1 MPNVL
6 KRTGGLQNAT
16 FKLNSLGLA
25 FAAKDKTWFGV
36 LVDDQDYLVASAF
49 SDNRRVIKNHLVRYS
64 LKVAHISPKEVK
76 HSFAEDMAKLHNGE
90 APRRPVKLGSV
101 GISEF
106 QGRVYE
112 VLKRIPRGRVTNY
125 GLIAKAIKSGPRAV
139 GNAVG
144 SNPWPLFVPCHRVVP
159 SDMTVGNYSMISSP
173 GHENSLVKK
182 ALLDREGV
190 RFQGEKIPPSALWSP
205 ARFSR

>member
-1 MPNVL
+1 M
-6 KRTGGLQNAT
+6 KG
-16 FKLNSLGLA
+16 LGLA
-25 FAAKDKTWFGV
+25 FATKDKTWFAV
-36 LVDDQDYLVASAF
+36 LVDDQDCLVASAF
-49 SDNRRVIKNHLVRYS
+49 SDDRRAIKNHLVRYS

-76 HSFAEDMAKLHNGE
+76 HRFAEDMVKLHNGE

-106 QGRVYE
+106 QEKVYE

-159 SDMTVGNYSMISSP
+159 INMTVGNYSMISSP
-173 GHENSLVKK
+173 GQKNSPVKMT
-182 ALLDREGV
+182 LLDREGI
-190 RFQGEKIPPSALWSP
+190 RFQGEKIPPSALWNP
-205 ARFSR
+205 PRFSR

>member
-1 MPNVL
+1 M
-6 KRTGGLQNAT
+6 QNPT

-25 FAAKDKTWFGV
+25 FAAKDKTWFAV
-36 LVDDQDYLVASAF
+36 LVDDQDCLVASAF
-49 SDNRRVIKNHLVRYS
+49 SDDRRVVKNHLVRYS
-64 LKVAHISPKEVK
+64 LKVAHISPREVK

-90 APRRPVKLGSV
+90 APRGQVKLGSV

-106 QGRVYE
+106 QEKVYE
-112 VLKRIPRGRVTNY
+112 VLKKIPRGRVTNY

-159 SDMTVGNYSMISSP
+159 NSMTVGNYSMISRP
-173 GHENSLVKK
+173 GHKNSPVKK
-182 ALLDREGV
+182 TLLEREGIQ
-190 RFQGEKIPPSALWSP
+190 FQGEIIPPSALWNP
-205 ARFSR
+205 R